1 MKRRLYTIFVL
12 FFFISLTGTQ
22 NIVKAESFDDAYS
35 KSGFADSYG
44 RYIDNNMQAPVWDGL
59 DRFLYSVR
67 IDNKEHVYAVDIKAG
82 TQVQVDNDSINRL
95 NKPIANNVPGYGN
108 YWGGQQRRN
117 MSPDGEWELYARDN
131 NVWIRKISSG
141 TEYQL
146 SFDGAEGAAYE
157 QLRWSPDSKKIFALK
172 HKNVDTRQILLTESR
187 PSDQLQP
194 KHRWIDYAKPGDAL
208 SQYEP
213 ALFAVEQKKQIR
225 IETSSFENQYSLYF
239 SAWSPDSKYAI
250 FSYNQRGHQLYQIVA
265 VNTTTGE
272 HRALVDE
279 RSNTFVYYNDIVTR
293 YINGGKTLLFTSE
306 RDNWRHLYTVDIE
319 NGTTRQVTKGNWN
332 VREILHLDEEKG
344 TILCYANGLNAQE
357 ERGNVAPGT
366 VSASGKKGK
375 PQGEDPYNKHL
386 IKVEMATG
394 KVTDLTPENGHH
406 TVHFNADYSYFVDNY
421 SRPDM
426 PQISLLKSVDSANEI
441 MVLQE
446 CSIERLLE
454 TGYTL
459 PEVFVAKARD
469 GKTDIWGTIY
479 RPSNFNPDNKYPVIE
494 YIYAGPHDSFVDK
507 SFIVRNRFD
516 RLKEMGYIIVC
527 IDGMGTDNRSKEFQD
542 VCWRNLKDAG
552 FPDRILWMKAAAEV
566 YPEMDIDKVG
576 IYGYS
581 AGGQSAMG
589 ALLFYPEFYKV
600 AVSLCGCHDNRMDK
614 IWWNEQWMG
623 YPVGPWYGESS
634 NVDNA
639 SKLQGDLLLINGE
652 MDDNVDPASTLQV
665 VAELVRH
672 NKQFEQLYLP
682 GHNHNLGSEYITRRI
697 YEFFYRKCRD
707 K

>member
-1 MKRRLYTIFVL
+1 MKRIVTIVMAL
-12 FFFISLTGTQ
+12 MPMVTISSATIDGF
-22 NIVKAESFDDAYS
+22 EEAYNKTS
-35 KSGFADSYG
+35 FADYYN
-44 RYIDNNMQAPVWDGL
+44 RYIDNNMQAPVWDGT
-59 DRFLYSVR
+59 DRFLYSIRV
-67 IDNKEHVYAVDIKAG
+67 DNKEQVFAVDIKAA

-95 NKPIANNVPGYGN
+95 GRPASNTNQGFGN

-117 MSPDGEWELYARDN
+117 ISPDGKWELYIRDF
-131 NVWIRKISSG
+131 NVWIKENG
-141 TEYQL
+141 TNKEYQL
-146 SFDGAEGAAYE
+146 SFDGAERAGYG
-157 QLRWSPDSKKIFALK
+157 QVRWSPDSRTIFAMK
-172 HKNVDTRQILLTESR
+172 QYEVDTRQILLAESR
-187 PSDQLQP
+187 PANQTQP
-194 KHRWIDYAKPGDAL
+194 NYRWIDYAKPGDAL
-208 SQYEP
+208 AQNIP
-213 ALFAVEQKKQIR
+213 VLFNVETKQQIPFDV
-225 IETSSFENQYSLYF
+225 SSFNNQYSLYF

-250 FSYNQRGHQLYQIVA
+250 FHYNQRGHQVYQIVA
-265 VNTTTGE
+265 INAETGE

-279 RSNTFVYYNDIVTR
+279 QSNTFIYYNDIVTR
-293 YINGGKTLLFTSE
+293 YLDGGNTLLFTSE
-306 RDNWRHLYTVDIE
+306 RDNWRHLYTVDIATG
-319 NGTTRQVTKGNWN
+319 NVKQITKGKWN
-332 VREILHLDEEKG
+332 VREILHLDEEQG
-344 TILCYANGLNAQE
+344 IILCYANGLKAKE

-366 VSASGKKGK
+366 VSAAGKKGK

-386 IKVEMATG
+386 IKVEIATG

-406 TVHFNADYSYFVDNY
+406 TVYFNGNYSYFVDNY

-426 PQISLLKSVDSANEI
+426 APVAVLKESGSGKV
-441 MVLQE
+441 VLPLQTAKLD
-446 CSIERLLE
+446 RLLE

-459 PEVFVAKARD
+459 PEVFVAKGRD
-469 GKTDIWGTIY
+469 GKTDIWDTIH
-479 RPSNFNPDNKYPVIE
+479 RPSNYDPSKKYPVIE

-507 SFIVRNRFD
+507 NFVIRNRFD
-516 RLKEMGYIIVC
+516 RLKEMGFIVVY

-552 FPDRILWMKAAAEV
+552 FPDRILWMKAAASV

-600 AVSLCGCHDNRMDK
+600 AVALCGCHDNRMDK

-623 YPVGPWYGESS
+623 YPIGPWYGESS

-639 SKLQGDLLLINGE
+639 HKLQGDLLLINGE
-652 MDDNVDPASTLQV
+652 LDDNVDPASTLQV
-665 VAELVRH
+665 VSELVKH

-697 YEFFYRKCRD
+697 YDFFYRKCRN
-707 K
+707 